1 MGQDGSEKAKTQ
13 KLPDSEVRV
22 HQGQWNA
29 LLSSVRQVGCKRY
42 AIFLGSHW
50 KGTLWRAQILII
62 SSNLDNLVFHV
73 GRKLELLKEYSIV
86 GMAIVNYSSELDTE
100 LDDALIGKLHQFSDR
115 VCKNLAVLMGSITS
129 TQIKGQ
135 MRVFQFEYATCS
147 KSPVWMHFL
156 AKRLEKESVYV
167 FDVDKPLPASLAS
180 MVNKA
185 VSEAWG
191 CIYIALYFTVCIK
204 VHTCLQ
210 DTYQCGNIMYIHT
223 TALICINTGIHK
235 YPGHPTLFL
244 PSKVNYRK

>member
-1 MGQDGSEKAKTQ
+1 MGQDGSEKAKAE
-13 KLPDSEVRV
+13 KLPDSVVRV

-62 SSNLDNLVFHV
+62 SSNLDNLVSNV
-73 GRKLELLKEYSIV
+73 QRKLELLKGYSIV

-115 VCKNLAVLMGSITS
+115 VCTNLAVLMGSITS
-129 TQIKGQ
+129 TQLKAQ
-135 MRVFQFEYATCS
+135 MRVFEMEYATCS
-147 KSPVWMHFL
+147 KSPVWMPFL
-156 AKRLEKESVYV
+156 TKRLEKECVYV
-167 FDVDKPLPASLAS
+167 FDVDKPLQTSLAS

-191 CIYIALYFTVCIK
+191 CIYIALYFATCIK
-204 VHTCLQ
+204 VCTCLQ
-210 DTYQCGNIMYIHT
+210 DTYQCGNIMYVHT
-223 TALICINTGIHK
+223 TYCINTGIHK
-235 YPGHPTLFL
+235 YPGPPTLFL